1 MNYKLLLSINYK
13 LFLDDADSFIK
24 FIKDNDPEGKVGGF
38 EIYFDDEK
46 EEEKTFAKDLA
57 RLSRENGYIFNV
69 HSRWYRSEDSY
80 NEYLRFVNELAL
92 EYGKTITLTLHPVE
106 SENKQEAEDFSKN
119 LFARLVQY
127 IKEKDYKLDLCI
139 ENLNI
144 LHGLDRL
151 AIVEV

>member
-13 LFLDDADSFIK
+13 LFLDDAETFINFIK
-24 FIKDNDPEGKVGGF
+24 ENDPDGNVGGF

-46 EEEKTFAKDLA
+46 EEEKKFAKDLA

-69 HSRWYRSEDSY
+69 HSRWYRSEESY
-80 NEYLRFVNELAL
+80 NEYLRFIDDLTK
-92 EYGKTITLTLHPVE
+92 EYGSTITLTLHPAE
-106 SENKQEAEDFSKN
+106 SENKLEAENFSKN
-119 LFARLVQY
+119 LFAHLVEY
-127 IKEKDYKLDLCI
+127 IKEKNYNMDLCI